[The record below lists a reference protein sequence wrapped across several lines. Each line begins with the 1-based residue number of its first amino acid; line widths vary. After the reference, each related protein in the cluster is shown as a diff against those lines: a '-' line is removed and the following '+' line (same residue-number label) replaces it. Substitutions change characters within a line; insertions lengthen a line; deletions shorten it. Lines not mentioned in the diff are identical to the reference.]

1 MSGPTGSPRPFP
13 PESSRPALRCCPTVA
28 RHMSATSRPE
38 RSPFWTSLAE
48 LPHHSPSAV
57 ARLAAMSPAV
67 PACLVAELPA
77 DAVLLDVRENDE
89 WAAGHAP
96 AAVHVPMGQVTQR
109 LDEIAA
115 ALPDR
120 PVRVVCRSG
129 ARSARVT
136 AYLRQSGWDAVNVD
150 GGMRAWAA
158 AGRPMVTDSNAPPRV
173 I

>member
-1 MSGPTGSPRPFP
+1 
-13 PESSRPALRCCPTVA
+13 
-28 RHMSATSRPE
+28 
-38 RSPFWTSLAE
+38 
-48 LPHHSPSAV
+48 
-57 ARLAAMSPAV
+57 MSPAV
-67 PACLVAELPA
+67 PTCPVAELPA

-89 WAAGHAP
+89 WTAGHAP
-96 AAVHVPMGQVTQR
+96 AAVHVPIGQVVAR

-129 ARSARVT
+129 GRSAQVT
-136 AYLRQSGWDAVNVD
+136 AYLRQAGWDAVNVD

-173 I
+173 V

>member
-1 MSGPTGSPRPFP
+1 
-13 PESSRPALRCCPTVA
+13 
-28 RHMSATSRPE
+28 
-38 RSPFWTSLAE
+38 
-48 LPHHSPSAV
+48 
-57 ARLAAMSPAV
+57 MSPAV

-77 DAVLLDVRENDE
+77 DTVLLDIRENDE

-96 AAVHVPMGQVTQR
+96 GAVHVPMGQVTRR
-109 LDEIAA
+109 LEEIDA

-120 PVRVVCRSG
+120 PVRVVCRTG

-136 AYLRQSGWDAVNVD
+136 AYLRQAGWEAVNVD

-158 AGRPMVTDSNAPPRV
+158 AGRPMVTDSNAPARV